1 MSLLEEVSSRK
12 LGRWII
18 LTWNYKNIFCRRLYP
33 NRRIQTY
40 SSEFKTC
47 LKNSCLDLGI
57 ESYKKGLHVFQPF
70 YVVISREV
78 SFSRRS
84 RFQVDVEAVGWVVK
98 KKEENKGF
106 RCVVARDT
114 AHANGLGTLFAHIG
128 NSKKRYDWP
137 LPYMNATARSFPSIN
152 ISTKN
157 VAIWLTERI
166 TPYTTKKCF
175 RKTRHSRFSPIPW
188 QLESLYLLWKDLW
201 ECKLLGNSTR
211 DYHFSNS
218 IFID

>member
-40 SSEFKTC
+40 SSEFKIC

-98 KKEENKGF
+98 KKKKKKKKKIRVF
-106 RCVVARDT
+106 VVVARDT

-137 LPYMNATARSFPSIN
+137 LPYMNATTRSFPSIN

-166 TPYTTKKCF
+166 TPYTTKNVSEKQDTPDF
-175 RKTRHSRFSPIPW
+175 LP
-188 QLESLYLLWKDLW
+188 SLDNLKA
-201 ECKLLGNSTR
+201 C
-211 DYHFSNS
+211 
-218 IFID
+218 IFFEKISGSVNF